1 MVFVKDNKGRVL
13 IVGAGDVAFD
23 GEGRV
28 RDGDMLTV
36 YDPATREMDFVHAKD
51 VTLERTT
58 SSEEYAK
65 DYQRQLEELNSTV
78 YAEMQS
84 GGDKPSEASLSLPKP
99 GEQNVQS
106 DGEETKHSY
115 SLGDKKAGNGEPFYQ
130 DENGNIDLVTIPD
143 EIFEGIGYTKAPFRL
158 TPSMIKHMLDRHNKE
173 LGFKDE
179 GEAINFVVDV
189 MNNFDHV
196 RLGYDGALVF
206 SIENGRKRTGKRAVT
221 VLINSDNG
229 EFYGLKTSGYEGI
242 KGLEKRPLLWE
253 RGANETSSTDA
264 ASASVTTGKSPIS
277 GGQSGSASHQ
287 GNGLYDK
294 DSNNS
299 ANGNGNNETLTFA
312 DGTPVP
318 MMKDSKGRET
328 ADYSQMTAEQG
339 AEWIKTRF
347 GENADSFVDG
357 RIKRA
362 EKAVKDAEKTKVDMT
377 GEEEDV
383 AEALASRKAAIESA
397 EKKLN
402 YFTAVKNVMKQTKA
416 AESAAGGE
424 GATGNRYEQWRKDG
438 YHIGE
443 GGVRYD
449 RQKKEDMTGVYGK
462 DVKVDFTPTVGVNG
476 RAKVVEV
483 DSVQASHVNGQ
494 VNPMHFGPD
503 WQPKDRTDIA
513 SKTGQ
518 DKALANFDPEKI
530 TGDGNAFIGSSP
542 SVNERHEAIQGNNRV
557 EILRRLYDEQPE
569 KAAQYKQWLID
580 HAEEYGLDAAEIAK
594 MKKPI
599 LVNELPV
606 DDAKALE
613 LGQYRASDFESGGK
627 ELPRTSVVINRLGDK
642 MQNVANIMLRQGTLP
657 EDAKMSD
664 LVSQNATKVLDY
676 LVKEGVVS
684 ATEEQTLRKD
694 STAMRQ
700 WMGELLKTGL
710 FEGDKETEAAFN
722 QLPDNAR
729 RAVLAT
735 YLRDA
740 KSGDAA
746 KIKQNLQRS
755 FEAYSRMMNNP
766 AFVNAKNVEE
776 ARAAVSAEIE
786 KGNNSLFGEEPVR
799 ELFSN
804 FELELAV
811 LYKGLKDQ
819 KTLTGLL
826 NKYFDAVQGDK
837 VSNRQLEIG
846 EEPREAISKEEAL
859 KEVFGLHESKPAETQ
874 RQVDK
879 AIKIVATEITKKT
892 GIEVVTDEKKAEEV
906 LRNADSGEGSD
917 VKFHKVT
924 DQAEL
929 DMLNNEDTFP
939 MYSGMQIID
948 GKLYSPM
955 AAIID
960 GKRTDSVEMGD
971 WHRADERPDL
981 VKDDGTFVLV
991 KTDKKKGAGEGDVPA
1006 AYNPYMHTSTSMMND
1021 QFTGAY
1027 ARGNIR
1033 VVEWSI
1039 PKSELDSGYHAE
1051 KAKDSVGM
1059 VPWHSG
1065 SVNGLLP
1072 KERQRNVMLSRWRKA
1087 IRVVPDS
1094 EVAEKVA
1101 KQLEGTDLAIPWN
1114 TFTPNQIR
1122 EFAKLGV
1129 PITIKETGSVG
1140 KETKDAFMKQK
1151 AELEKEFP
1159 QAKFVDVK
1167 MTKDAYLKWG
1177 KNEEIK
1183 ASIKEQKKA
1192 ERKVKKAVKEFRT
1205 KDGEVYGFTDGE
1217 KIYLDT
1223 KKMKPETPLHEY
1235 AHLWCDMLRRVNPK
1249 EWENVKKLFDKVE
1262 GLKEEVQKLYP
1273 ELEGD
1278 ALYEEMITTYSG
1290 REGTKKLEDVVRK
1303 LAAEEG
1309 KSVTESTKAQGFL
1322 EKVKEALTKYWKGV
1336 ADVLGIHFTTA
1347 EEVADKVLADW
1358 AKGVDPRESEKGKEK
1373 SEESESKVEGN
1384 EPSEASLSLPK
1395 PLGEKGA
1402 AEQEG
1407 VEPLALLP
1415 KKEENTLNPIVKAA
1429 ENYKK
1434 DHPLTEDEIRSSDVD
1449 GIAKD
1454 MAVDYLNGEVTDD
1467 LHRAVYESI
1476 YGKVKDAKMKNAA
1489 EKFAKEKEAAA
1500 EAMGEVKKP
1509 QQKADD
1515 AAVEASN
1522 KKVNDLWNDLL
1533 KAGREDLSA
1542 SFIGLNARQLEVL
1555 PKLVSAMAE
1564 NAYLRIKRGMHNLE
1578 DVVKEMR
1585 KEFAPA
1591 AQVFKKEDVDAI
1603 YEQMMNIRY
1612 RDGEQRMSLKE
1623 WADYYEKS
1631 SPKHKE
1637 ELVGDSKEAE
1647 DRKISEKKFIDKVNL
1662 RLGFGQKIN
1671 GIVELRKM
1679 AEECGLKDVKDTDL
1693 QELAETAIVR
1703 RARGIASSASTNDAK
1718 KFELIKKLYENQP
1731 SLNQRDSE
1739 RVMKQQYSTPAPY
1752 AFLADM
1758 YVKAGMEVKSAL
1770 EPSAGNGMLTIGL
1783 PKDAVHVNDIDAQR
1797 LANLQRQGFKNVTS
1811 QDGTQPFADKDVDVV
1826 VTNPPFGSATPKE
1839 YDGYKISSLEG
1850 QMAINALESMKDN
1863 GRAAIIIGGKTEYA
1877 KNGSLTPKDKA
1888 LLGYLYSHYNV
1899 EDVIN
1904 VDGSLYAKQGT
1915 TYPTRIILI
1924 NGRRFDENAYPP
1936 VKDKARAE
1944 AVKSYDEL
1952 YKRINDDILRSGRM
1966 DSPVGNGGEDANAE
1980 PDKQGAAGAHEEG
1993 LRMGQSRGGKRKATD
2008 GSGGIFDEP
2017 SVRVPDDELG
2027 NGRGTGREP
2036 DGELYNGDSRAD
2048 TTGAEPTQSEGRGN
2062 NSNRHGV
2069 GGSLR
2074 QPGNA
2079 GRTNTEHINNGPS
2092 TVLKP
2097 KPALERSLST
2107 EKVGY
2112 APKSENPFTLQSV
2125 MPADQQEAVNKNLE
2139 KLGDADQFLVDELG
2153 YNDKDDLYSHLA
2165 AEQVDSVALAIQ
2177 QAKKGN
2183 AFIIGD
2189 MTGIGKGR
2197 QAASLIRYAKKQ
2209 GQVPVYFTKTAGLL
2223 SDVYRDLVD
2232 IGSPE
2237 LRPFVFGSSDEAKI
2251 TDSDGKVVYK
2261 LPTKEEKERV
2271 IDYIEKNGKLPEEY
2285 DYVLTTYSQV
2295 GNGVYEFDENDNRK
2309 ERKLK
2314 KGDKFGPSHFSGQA
2328 RRDAIEKLISNGY
2341 LILDE
2346 SHTAGGQS
2354 NQGNY
2359 FQHIIQKAKNVTF
2372 FSATFAK
2379 RPDNMPIYALR
2390 TAMNEGGMKA
2400 SDLIDAVKRGGAT
2413 LQEIM
2418 SQTLT
2423 QCGQMIRRERDMTGV
2438 TIDWKPIDDPVV
2450 VSEQREQYDK
2460 TIELFNDIINFQ
2472 KNYVMPYIDERN
2484 EELAAIQATIGL
2496 KKGTKALGIA
2506 STPFASKAFNTVQQ
2520 VLLSLKAKEAAKRAI
2535 DYLKQGVK
2543 PVIALNNTNESQ
2555 SGEIKENE
2563 EVEEPDLGTSLKKG
2577 LAGTLRYTKK
2587 DSKNN
2592 ADSGTIDL
2600 ASLGDEAVNAY
2611 NQLMTKIEH
2620 ASTGLALS
2628 PIDVI
2633 KNELQKAGYK
2643 VGELTGRKTQFI
2655 YNDNGSVSKVK
2666 RTDTDKKK
2674 LAREFND
2681 GSLDALILNKSASTG
2696 ISLHASSKFKD
2707 QRKRVMIVAQQQLDV
2722 NDEVQM
2728 RGRIDRTGQV
2738 QRGAYE
2744 YIVSQ
2749 IPAEQ
2754 RLLMMFKA
2762 KLKSLDANT
2771 TSSQKSKFNEMEVA
2785 DITNKYGDRI
2795 VKEYMAEHLDLY
2807 SRMADPFGWEK
2818 NGADLYNIDSQKLIN
2833 SSGGKDYEDG
2843 QAASKLLGRMAL
2855 LRVNEQEKM
2864 LQEIGDLYAAE
2875 IQRLNEM
2882 GENDLEITELLL
2894 KAKTINKGIW
2904 KEGSEPGGDNAFAD
2918 NTYVEKVNMA
2928 VLKKPMKAEEVKK
2941 AQDGLTGNRSWDEY
2955 RKEMI
2960 TAAKEYFDNKITE
2973 ATEKYEERA
2982 VKTATKAKEKYIKD
2996 AKKAQKDTGMSD
3008 EQIEKMAGYQYDSV
3022 YGDEKTKLDEVVKNL
3037 KSKYGVFERA
3047 LETFNTD
3054 DAFVLPTDMN
3064 NPAELSGFG
3073 NSYGRLIDIKITD
3086 NFSPNASTVSFAT
3099 LDGRRK
3105 ITFPINGKVGI
3116 GSDKADVIG
3125 IIDRLTRQASAMG
3138 DKHLRVLSM
3147 DASNWDKL
3155 ISNESRKDG
3164 YIITGNLL
3172 QALIDTKEQG
3182 LGGQLVKYTTD
3193 TGEVKTGI
3201 LMPEKFEPKGLANDK
3216 PINSVAEKF
3225 ELPSNKGGITEIT
3238 SSDGDVK
3245 IEQGFDYMKMARNYT
3260 IRVPKSNK
3268 KGGKYFLD
3276 KELLKMVDGGNFETR
3291 GNTML
3296 AEIKADKLK
3305 DVLDRLSELGVKVR
3319 EESEVH
3325 YRTDASLS
3333 LSKPLEGR
3341 IAETVE
3347 KVSKQTGGKVK
3358 MVNSVEEIGNE
3369 EVRRDIENG
3378 KQVTGWYDEAIVQSY
3393 I

>member
-1 MVFVKDNKGRVL
+1 MVFVKDDKGRVL

-36 YDPATREMDFVHAKD
+36 YDPTTREMDFVHAKD
-51 VTLERTT
+51 VTLERTA

-328 ADYSQMTAEQG
+328 ADYSQMTPEQG

-397 EKKLN
+397 EKELN

-892 GIEVVTDEKKAEEV
+892 GIEVVTDEKEAEEA
-906 LRNADSGEGSD
+906 LEKSENAIRENRSRWAGGEVVGMKQLPDKLHTDPDMLWNEISQYHGD
-917 VKFHKVT
+917 YITRKLEKVPEDGTVKFFSAHDGKWYFYSVDKNHT
-924 DQAEL
+924 ITLFDAVEASRENYEL
-929 DMLNNEDTFP
+929 FKDKLKKYGFDGTTKAVRD
-939 MYSGMQIID
+939 GMQEAGYTGRTDGDKFESFIRPGIERSNGLGD
-948 GKLYSPM
+948 GK
-955 AAIID
+955 AQ
-960 GKRTDSVEMGD
+960 GGR
-971 WHRADERPDL
+971 RADRRGMAGE
-981 VKDDGTFVLV
+981 DDGT
-991 KTDKKKGAGEGDVPA
+991 
-1006 AYNPYMHTSTSMMND
+1006 
-1021 QFTGAY
+1021 
-1027 ARGNIR
+1027 
-1033 VVEWSI
+1033 
-1039 PKSELDSGYHAE
+1039 
-1051 KAKDSVGM
+1051 
-1059 VPWHSG
+1059 
-1065 SVNGLLP
+1065 
-1072 KERQRNVMLSRWRKA
+1072 
-1087 IRVVPDS
+1087 
-1094 EVAEKVA
+1094 
-1101 KQLEGTDLAIPWN
+1101 QLEGN
-1114 TFTPNQIR
+1114 S
-1122 EFAKLGV
+1122 E
-1129 PITIKETGSVG
+1129 
-1140 KETKDAFMKQK
+1140 KQG
-1151 AELEKEFP
+1151 E
-1159 QAKFVDVK
+1159 VK
-1167 MTKDAYLKWG
+1167 Y
-1177 KNEEIK
+1177 
-1183 ASIKEQKKA
+1183 
-1192 ERKVKKAVKEFRT
+1192 FRT
-1205 KDGEVYGFTDGE
+1205 ANGEVYGFTDGE

-1235 AHLWCDMLRRVNPK
+1235 AHLWCDMLRKVNPK
-1249 EWENVKKLFDKVE
+1249 EWENVKKLFDEVD
-1262 GLKEEVQKLYP
+1262 GLKDEVQKLYP

-1303 LAAEEG
+1303 LAAEDG
-1309 KSVTESTKAQGFL
+1309 KSVTESAKAQGFL

-1358 AKGVDPRESEKGKEK
+1358 AKGVDPRESEKGRGK

-1384 EPSEASLSLPK
+1384 EPSEASLGLTE

-1402 AEQEG
+1402 AEPVGE
-1407 VEPLALLP
+1407 EPLALLP

-1434 DHPLTEDEIRSSDVD
+1434 DHPLTEEEIRSNDVD
-1449 GIAKD
+1449 DIAKD

-1500 EAMGEVKKP
+1500 EAMGEVQKP

-1623 WADYYEKS
+1623 WADYYEKT

-1637 ELVGDSKEAE
+1637 ELVGDSKTAE
-1647 DRKISEKKFIDKVNL
+1647 ERKQAEKKFIDAVKL
-1662 RLGFGQKIN
+1662 QLAFGRKIKS
-1671 GIVELRKM
+1671 IIELRKI
-1679 AEECGLKDVKDTDL
+1679 AERHGLKDIKDTDL
-1693 QELAETAIVR
+1693 QELAEVAIVMK
-1703 RARGIASSASTNDAK
+1703 ARGIASSESTNDAV
-1718 KFELIKKLYENQP
+1718 KFERIKKLYENQP

-1797 LANLQRQGFKNVTS
+1797 LANLQRQGFKNITS

-1850 QMAINALESMKDN
+1850 QMAINALKSMKDN

-1877 KNGSLTPKDKA
+1877 KNGSLNPKDKA

-1966 DSPVGNGGEDANAE
+1966 DSPVGEGGGKVNAE

-2027 NGRGTGREP
+2027 NGRRTGREP
-2036 DGELYNGDSRAD
+2036 DGELHNGDSGAD
-2048 TTGAEPTQSEGRGN
+2048 TTGTEPTQSEGRGN

-2097 KPALERSLST
+2097 KPAQERSLST

-2232 IGSPE
+2232 IGSLE

-2696 ISLHASSKFKD
+2696 ISLHASSKFND

-2882 GENDLEITELLL
+2882 GENDLEITELPL

-2955 RKEMI
+2955 RKEKI

-3155 ISNESRKDG
+3155 TSNESRKDG

-3296 AEIKADKLK
+3296 AEVKADKLK

-3319 EESEVH
+3319 EESGVH
-3325 YRTDASLS
+3325 YRTEPNYASLG